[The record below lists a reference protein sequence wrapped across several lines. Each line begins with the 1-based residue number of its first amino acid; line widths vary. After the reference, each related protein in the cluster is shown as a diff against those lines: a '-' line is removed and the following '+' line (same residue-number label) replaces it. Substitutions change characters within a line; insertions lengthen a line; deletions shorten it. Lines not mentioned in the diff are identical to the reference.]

1 MAAGGKAQLAGGNHS
16 DMTEMM
22 PKNAMIL
29 AAGFGKR
36 LRPITDKTPKPML
49 KVAGRTLLDH
59 SIDHLAASGIEK
71 VVINIHHLGS
81 LIEQHLTRRTDVE
94 IMISDESDEILET
107 GGGIAKALPLLGE
120 DPFFVINGD
129 ILWLDGPTP
138 ALQRLARTWDQSRMD
153 ALLLLHSTVEAY
165 GYDGRGDFIVDP
177 EGALIRRPEREISP
191 YLFAGVQILQAKSLA
206 EAPAGPFSLN
216 LIYDQAI
223 EGEQL
228 FGMVHDG
235 DWFHIGTV
243 GGLSEAEGYFRQRF
257 PGIRR
262 R

>member
-1 MAAGGKAQLAGGNHS
+1 MAAGRKAQLAGSKHP
-16 DMTEMM
+16 DTAEMM

-59 SIDHLAASGIEK
+59 NIDHLVDSGIEK

-81 LIEQHLTRRTDVE
+81 LIEQHITRRTDVE
-94 IMISDESDEILET
+94 VVISNESDKILET

-129 ILWLDGPTP
+129 VLWLDGPTH
-138 ALQRLARTWDQSRMD
+138 ALKRLAHTWDHNRME

-177 EGALIRRPEREISP
+177 EGTLIRLPEREISP
-191 YLFAGVQILQAKSLA
+191 YLFAGVQILKAKSLA
-206 EAPAGPFSLN
+206 GAPAGPFSLN
-216 LIYDQAI
+216 LIYDRAI
-223 EGEQL
+223 EEERL
-228 FGMVHDG
+228 FGLVHDG
-235 DWFHIGTV
+235 DWFHIGTA

>member
-1 MAAGGKAQLAGGNHS
+1 
-16 DMTEMM
+16 MTEMM
-22 PKNAMIL
+22 PKIAMIL

-49 KVAGRTLLDH
+49 EVAGRTLLDH
-59 SIDHLAASGIEK
+59 IIDHLAASGIER

-81 LIEQHLTRRTDVE
+81 LIEQHISRRTDVE
-94 IMISDESDEILET
+94 VLISDESDQILET

-138 ALQRLARTWDQSRMD
+138 ALQRLARTWDHSCMD
-153 ALLLLHSTVEAY
+153 ALLLLHSTAEAY
-165 GYDGRGDFIVDP
+165 GYEGRGDFIVDP

-191 YLFAGVQILQAKSLA
+191 YLFAGVQILQARSLS
-206 EAPAGPFSLN
+206 EAPVGPFSLN

-223 EGEQL
+223 EKARL
-228 FGMVHDG
+228 FGLVHDG
-235 DWFHIGTV
+235 DWFHIGTA

>member
-1 MAAGGKAQLAGGNHS
+1 
-16 DMTEMM
+16 MTEMR

-36 LRPITDKTPKPML
+36 LRPITNKTPKPML
-49 KVAGRTLLDH
+49 EVAGRTLLDH

-81 LIEQHLTRRTDVE
+81 LIEQHISRRTDVE
-94 IMISDESDEILET
+94 IVISNESDEILET
-107 GGGIAKALPLLGE
+107 GGGVAKALPLLGE

-129 ILWLDGPTP
+129 VLWLDGPTP
-138 ALQRLARTWDQSRMD
+138 ALRRLARTWDQSRMD
-153 ALLLLHSTVEAY
+153 VLLLLHSTVEAY
-165 GYDGRGDFIVDP
+165 GYDGSGDFFADP
-177 EGALIRRPEREISP
+177 EGTLIRRPEREVSP
-191 YLFAGVQILQAKSLA
+191 YLFAGVQILQAKSFT
-206 EAPAGPFSLN
+206 ETPVGSFSLN

-223 EGEQL
+223 EEGRL
-228 FGMVHDG
+228 FGSVHDG
-235 DWFHIGTV
+235 DWFHIGTA
-243 GGLSEAEGYFRQRF
+243 GGLSEAEEYFRQRF

>member
-1 MAAGGKAQLAGGNHS
+1 
-16 DMTEMM
+16 MTGIM

-49 KVAGRTLLDH
+49 EVAGRTLLDH

-81 LIEQHLTRRTDVE
+81 LIEQHITRRTDVE
-94 IMISDESDEILET
+94 VVISDESDEILET

-129 ILWLDGPTP
+129 VLWLDGPTS
-138 ALQRLARTWDQSRMD
+138 ALRRLACTWDQSRMD

-165 GYDGRGDFIVDP
+165 GYEGRGDFIVDP

-191 YLFAGVQILQAKSLA
+191 YLFAGVQILQASSLA
-206 EAPAGPFSLN
+206 VAPAGFFSLN

-223 EGEQL
+223 EEDRL
-228 FGMVHDG
+228 FGLIHDG
-235 DWFHIGTV
+235 DWFHIGTA

>member
-1 MAAGGKAQLAGGNHS
+1 
-16 DMTEMM
+16 MTEMM
-22 PKNAMIL
+22 PNIAMIL

-59 SIDHLAASGIEK
+59 SIDHLADSGIEK

-81 LIEQHLTRRTDVE
+81 LIEQHITRRTDVE
-94 IMISDESDEILET
+94 VVISDESDELLET
-107 GGGIAKALPLLGE
+107 GGGIMKALPLLGE

-129 ILWLDGPTP
+129 VLWLDGPSP
-138 ALQRLARTWDQSRMD
+138 ALQRLADTWDHKHMD

-165 GYDGRGDFIVDP
+165 GYDGTGDFMVDP
-177 EGALIRRPEREISP
+177 EGALVRQPEREVSP
-191 YLFAGVQILQAKSLA
+191 YLFAGVQILQAKAFA

-216 LIYDQAI
+216 LIFDRAI
-223 EGEQL
+223 EQGRL
-228 FGMVHDG
+228 FGLINDG
-235 DWFHIGTV
+235 EWFHIGTA